1 VSAFLNPRGYPAR
14 LIRLWRAGQ
23 LRVVTSEPLLDEL
36 ARVLARPR
44 LQRVRPFTTAE
55 MHLYMLMIQ
64 TGASVV
70 APTGRL
76 RLCRDVNDDLVL
88 ETALLGGAKYRV
100 SRDADVV
107 RDLALI
113 RAFRECGIRIVT
125 VGQFLHS
132 VRRKP

>member
-1 VSAFLNPRGYPAR
+1 MSAFLNPRGYPAR
-14 LIRLWRAGQ
+14 LIRRWRAGH

-36 ARVLARPR
+36 VRVLARPR
-44 LQRVRPFTTAE
+44 LQRIRPFATAE
-55 MHLYMLMIQ
+55 AHLYVLMIQ

-70 APTGRL
+70 ALTGRL

-88 ETALLGGAKYRV
+88 ETALLGEAKYLV

-113 RAFRECGIRIVT
+113 RAFMERGIQIVT
-125 VGQFLHS
+125 VGQLLQL